1 MQDYR
6 KIRAYPE
13 SLELVAE
20 VYRLTG
26 KLPYHQRFTLA
37 SQLQR
42 AVVSVPMNIA
52 EGTGR
57 STRPDFARFIDQ
69 ALGSTNEVECGL
81 QISIRLGYLQQ
92 PDIRPVL
99 VRVENVRRMLCGFVK
114 TLRFG
119 RRQSMKKRPALS
131 VRET

>member
-13 SLELVAE
+13 SLDLVAE

-52 EGTGR
+52 EGAGR

-69 ALGSTNEVECGL
+69 ALGSTNEVECV
-81 QISIRLGYLQQ
+81 Q
-92 PDIRPVL
+92 
-99 VRVENVRRMLCGFVK
+99 VRVENVRRMLSGFVK
-114 TLRFG
+114 TLRLG
-119 RRQSMKKRPALS
+119 RRKSMKKRPALS

>member
-13 SLELVAE
+13 SMTLLVA
-20 VYRLTG
+20 VYRFTG
-26 KLPYHQRFTLA
+26 QLPSHQRFVLC
-37 SQLQR
+37 SQLQK
-42 AVVSVPMNIA
+42 AALSVPLNIA
-52 EGTGR
+52 EGAGR

-81 QISIRLGYLQQ
+81 QIAVTLG
-92 PDIRPVL
+92 L
-99 VRVENVRRMLCGFVK
+99 VSSKIIHPIQAQVEVVRKMLCGFVK

-119 RRQSMKKRPALS
+119 RRQSKGRT
-131 VRET
+131 VR